1 MSSFTVE
8 YWIEDGWYVGKLKE
22 IPGVFS
28 QGETFEELIDNIKD
42 AYSMVLQETQYLPVK
57 DFKTVEVNFNL

>member
-8 YWIEDGWYVGKLKE
+8 YWIDDGWHIGRLKE

-28 QGETFEELIDNIKD
+28 QGETFEELIENIKD
-42 AYSMVLQETQYLPVK
+42 AYSMVLNETQYLPVK
-57 DFKTVEVNFNL
+57 DYKTVEININL